1 MFGRSASASAGV
13 IIDNVLN
20 APRFFITEFLR
31 TESASGFILI
41 GAALLGLVWANSP
54 LAPAYVG
61 MLHTYLGVTVG
72 SAEFKLSAEHW
83 INDGL
88 MAFFFLLVGLEIK
101 RELLVGELSSA
112 RSAALPAIAALG
124 GMIVPAAICAAFV
137 WHDPESLRGWAVP
150 AATDIAFALAALSL
164 LGSAVPAS
172 LKIFLTALAVIDD
185 LGAIIIIALFY
196 TKSLNLNALYLAFAC
211 LVVLIV
217 LNRTRV
223 GSLTPYLVTGAV
235 MWFFV
240 LQSGV
245 HATLAGV
252 LLALTIPLESRTND
266 SPLRDL
272 EHRLHRYVAWG
283 IIPLFG
289 LANAGV
295 SFAGLSPAI
304 LLAPLPLGI
313 ALGLLVGK
321 QVGIFAFTK
330 GAIAMRI
337 GDLPEGMTS
346 GMLWGVSL
354 LAGIGFTMSLFIGG
368 LAFAENDALLTETKV
383 GVFAGSLVAALAGYL
398 VLRLQTP
405 QKA

>member
-1 MFGRSASASAGV
+1 MFGRAAAAGASE

-41 GAALLGLVWANSP
+41 AAALIGLAWANSP
-54 LAPAYVG
+54 LDRWYEEF
-61 MLHTYLGVTVG
+61 LHVYLGVTIG
-72 SAEFKLSAEHW
+72 PAEFKLSAHHW

-88 MAFFFLLVGLEIK
+88 MALFFLVVGLEIK
-101 RELLVGELSSA
+101 RELLVGELSSV
-112 RSAALPAIAALG
+112 RSAALPAIAAIG
-124 GMIVPAAICAAFV
+124 GMIVPALICVAFV
-137 WHDPESLRGWAVP
+137 RHDPASLRGWAVP

-164 LGSAVPAS
+164 LGSAVPSS

-185 LGAIIIIALFY
+185 LGAILIIALFY
-196 TKSLNLNALYLAFAC
+196 TRNLNLNALYLAFVC

-217 LNRTRV
+217 LNRARV
-223 GSLTPYLVTGAV
+223 GLLTPYLATGAV

-245 HATLAGV
+245 HATIAGV

-272 EHRLHRYVAWG
+272 EHRLHPYVAWG

-295 SFAGLSPAI
+295 SFAGLTPAV
-304 LLAPLPLGI
+304 LLEPLPLGI
-313 ALGLLVGK
+313 ALGLLLGK

-330 GAIAMRI
+330 AAVVARLGE
-337 GDLPEGMTS
+337 LPAGMTG
-346 GMLWGVSL
+346 GMLWGLSL

-368 LAFAENDALLTETKV
+368 LAFENNELLLTETKV
-383 GVFAGSLVAALAGYL
+383 GVFAGSIVAALAGYL
-398 VLRLQTP
+398 VLRFQKP
-405 QKA
+405 QRA